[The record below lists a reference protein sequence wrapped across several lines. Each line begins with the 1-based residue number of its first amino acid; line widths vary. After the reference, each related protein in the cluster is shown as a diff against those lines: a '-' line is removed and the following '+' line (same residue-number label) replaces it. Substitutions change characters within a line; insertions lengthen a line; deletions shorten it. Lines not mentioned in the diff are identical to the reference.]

1 MKTAHI
7 YVQGSV
13 AFGNYISEIEDK
25 YGVHFNISGCHDD
38 TFYSVNPLYVED
50 TNTKIPHYT
59 LTFLPVKPKNSINF
73 ELFIEYYMHHF
84 EKQLKHTTKKQASKT
99 TYSII

>member
-1 MKTAHI
+1 MKDSNI
-7 YVQGSV
+7 YIEGSV
-13 AFGNYISEIEDK
+13 AFSNYISEIEDK

-59 LTFLPVKPKNSINF
+59 LTFLPVKPKNLINF
-73 ELFIEYYMHHF
+73 EQFIDNYMHDF
-84 EKQLKHTTKKQASKT
+84 EQQLTHTSINHES
-99 TYSII
+99 YSII